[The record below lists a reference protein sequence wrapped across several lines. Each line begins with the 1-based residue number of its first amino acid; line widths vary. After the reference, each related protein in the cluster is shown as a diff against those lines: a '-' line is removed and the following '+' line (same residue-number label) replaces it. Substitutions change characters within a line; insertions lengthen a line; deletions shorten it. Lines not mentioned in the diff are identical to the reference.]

1 MGIKVAKYLI
11 GMIALWFSVAGV
23 PMSGAAQ
30 PKKAPKPWPHWNAFW
45 ITCPAVS
52 LKSYGVYHFRKRFE
66 LPLLPEHCVIHVTAD
81 NRYRL
86 FVNGHPVCS
95 GPARGDLYN
104 WFYETVDIAPYLQR
118 GQNVI
123 AALVWNMAEYAP
135 WAQLSNRTA
144 FALEGDSVTT
154 QIFGSDGSWKVLQDT
169 AYRPC
174 ALEIGQTWGVHTA
187 GQVGDEVQGV
197 NYPWGWEQNNY
208 DDLNWPNATII
219 QHPFETDHGYD
230 NPWTLSP
237 REIPIFPEVLQRLT
251 AVRRSGGMAASGA
264 FLSGSAPLTVP
275 ANSTVRMLLD
285 QGVETVAYPELITS
299 GGKGSAVRLMYAE
312 ALIDSSGKKGNRN
325 EISGKHLVGLYDLYH
340 ADGGDKRL
348 FRPLWFRCYRY
359 LQLDITTGDE
369 PLVMEDLYGRKTGY
383 PFKLEA
389 SFSSNDSSLQE
400 LWAVGWRTAQLC
412 AGETYFDCPYYE
424 QMQYVGDTRIQALIS
439 LYLTGDDRLMRKAI
453 MDFYR
458 SRVPEG
464 LTQGRYPN
472 SRMQIIPPFSLYWVS
487 MIHDYWLHRHDDAF
501 LRNLLLPVQGV
512 LHWFEDR
519 VDTGVNMLG
528 PLPWW
533 NFVDWND
540 SGFTQHGVPV
550 GAEDGHSSIIT
561 MQYAETLDEAAELFD
576 YFSDH
581 LTAARYRRVAARLK
595 RGTYQKCF
603 DVKRGVM
610 SDDPGKTEFSQH
622 ASILG
627 ILSGA
632 IPKTQWRPV
641 MRHILYDTTLTQAT
655 FYYRFYLTRAL
666 IQAGMADL
674 YYSQLRPW
682 RDMLK
687 IGLTTFAE
695 TPEPTRSDC
704 HAWSASPDYD
714 FLATICGIMPDA
726 PGFARVRIAPAFG
739 ELTEIKG
746 EMPHPR
752 GVIRVALKRVG
763 DSVNGVVELPTG
775 VTGRFVWR
783 GKEIRLQGGR
793 QVVNL

>member
-1 MGIKVAKYLI
+1 MFMYCSKRFI
-11 GMIALWFSVAGV
+11 GALLAGLLMAAVPRIAFSPA
-23 PMSGAAQ
+23 
-30 PKKAPKPWPHWNAFW
+30 KKAPKPWPHWNAYW
-45 ITCPAVS
+45 ITCPGVS

-66 LPLLPEHCVIHVTAD
+66 LAALPEHSVIHVTAD

-86 FVNGHPVCS
+86 FVNGKPVCS

-104 WFYETVDIAPYLQR
+104 WFYETVDIAPYLHR
-118 GQNVI
+118 GSNVI

-144 FALEGDSVTT
+144 FALEGDPVTNG
-154 QIFGSDGSWKVLQDT
+154 IFGSDGSWKVLHDT

-174 ALEIGQTWGVHTA
+174 ATEIGQTWGVHLA
-187 GQVGDEVQGV
+187 GGAGDEVQGV
-197 NYPWGWEQNNY
+197 HYPWGWEENNY
-208 DDLNWPNATII
+208 NDAGWSRAEVI
-219 QHPFETDHGYD
+219 QHPFETGHGYD
-230 NPWTLSP
+230 NPWTLAP
-237 REIPIFPEVLQRLT
+237 REIPLFPETLQRLT
-251 AVRRSGGMAASGA
+251 AVRRSEGTRVDGV

-275 ANSTVRMLLD
+275 ANSTVTVLLD

-299 GGKGSAVRLMYAE
+299 GGKGSTVRLMYGE
-312 ALIDSSGKKGNRN
+312 ALIDSNRNKGNRN
-325 EISGKHLVGLYDLYH
+325 EIEGKHLVGLYDLFH
-340 ADGGDKRL
+340 PDGGTNRL

-359 LQLDITTGDE
+359 LQLDIITGDE
-369 PLVMEDLYGRKTGY
+369 PLVVADLHGMHTGY
-383 PFKLEA
+383 PFVPRA
-389 SFSSNDSSLQE
+389 SFSCNDSSLQN
-400 LWAVGWRTAQLC
+400 LWTVGWRTASLC

-439 LYLTGDDRLMRKAI
+439 IYLTGDDRLMRKAI

-472 SRMQIIPPFSLYWVS
+472 NRMQIITPFSLYWVS
-487 MIHDYWLHRHDDAF
+487 MIHDYWLHRTDDAF
-501 LRNLLLPVQGV
+501 LRNLLVPVQGV

-519 VDTGVNMLG
+519 VDTSVNMLG
-528 PLPWW
+528 PLSWW

-561 MQYAETLDEAAELFD
+561 MQYALVLDDAAELFD

-581 LTAARYRRVAARLK
+581 YTAARYRRLAARLK
-595 RGTYQKCF
+595 GGTYSRCF
-603 DVKRGVM
+603 DFKRGVM

-622 ASILG
+622 ASIMG

-632 IPKTQWRPV
+632 IPETQWKAV
-641 MRHILYDTTLTQAT
+641 MRRVLTDTSLTQAT
-655 FYYRFYLTRAL
+655 LYYRYYLTRAL
-666 IQAGMADL
+666 IKSGLGDL
-674 YYSQLRPW
+674 YYDQLGPW
-682 RDMLK
+682 REMLK

-752 GVIRVALKRVG
+752 GVIRVALKRAR
-763 DSVNGVVELPTG
+763 DRVNGVVELPVG
-775 VTGRFVWR
+775 VTGRLVWR
-783 GKEIRLQGGR
+783 GKEIRLHGGR
-793 QVVNL
+793 QVIDL

>member
-1 MGIKVAKYLI
+1 M
-11 GMIALWFSVAGV
+11 
-23 PMSGAAQ
+23 
-30 PKKAPKPWPHWNAFW
+30 
-45 ITCPAVS
+45 
-52 LKSYGVYHFRKRFE
+52 
-66 LPLLPEHCVIHVTAD
+66 
-81 NRYRL
+81 
-86 FVNGHPVCS
+86 
-95 GPARGDLYN
+95 
-104 WFYETVDIAPYLQR
+104 
-118 GQNVI
+118 
-123 AALVWNMAEYAP
+123 
-135 WAQLSNRTA
+135 
-144 FALEGDSVTT
+144 
-154 QIFGSDGSWKVLQDT
+154 
-169 AYRPC
+169 
-174 ALEIGQTWGVHTA
+174 
-187 GQVGDEVQGV
+187 GDEVQGV

-208 DDLNWPNATII
+208 DDLYWPNATII

-783 GKEIRLQGGR
+783 GKEIRLRGGR